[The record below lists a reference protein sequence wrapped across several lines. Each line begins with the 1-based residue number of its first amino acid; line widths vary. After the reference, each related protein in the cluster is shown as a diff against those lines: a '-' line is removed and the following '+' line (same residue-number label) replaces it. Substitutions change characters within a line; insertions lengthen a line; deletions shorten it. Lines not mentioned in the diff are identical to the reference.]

1 MDITNAQRARVLV
14 HALPYIQDYSGKIV
28 VVKYGGNAMISE
40 HLKDSVIRDICLL
53 QLIGVKVVLVHGGG
67 PEITDVLGKMGKK
80 STFVDG
86 VRVTDEEAV
95 GVADEE
101 WVAAVTKQLG
111 TLQHIS
117 NLYYTEPCVKLA
129 QMLCEKTGMKRVFFG
144 NSGAEANECAIKAA
158 RKWSE
163 EKKGK
168 DYSTIITL
176 KNSFHGRTI
185 TTLAATGQDVF
196 HHDFTPLTE
205 GFVYAEPNDLAD
217 LEQLIKANKCAAV
230 MMEVVQGEG
239 GVMPLDEAY
248 VKGAAKLCE
257 QYDLLLIC
265 DEVQVGNGR
274 SGKLYGYMHYG
285 VQPDIVST
293 AKGLAGGLP
302 LGATLLGEK
311 VQDVLSAGT
320 HGSTFGGNPVCCAG
334 AINVLSRLDEKMLEG
349 VEERSAYIK
358 QELAGAKGVLGVS
371 GLGLMLGIQTEK
383 NASDIIAACREKG
396 VLVIKAKDKLRLL
409 PALNIPMEQ
418 LQKAVAVIK
427 ECCAE

>member
-1 MDITNAQRARVLV
+1 MDTQKLDQAYIANTYARFPVTIVKGKGSLV
-14 HALPYIQDYSGKIV
+14 WDDTGKEYIDLSTGIAV
-28 VVKYGGNAMISE
+28 
-40 HLKDSVIRDICLL
+40 DI
-53 QLIGVKVVLVHGGG
+53 
-67 PEITDVLGKMGKK
+67 
-80 STFVDG
+80 F
-86 VRVTDEEAV
+86 

-117 NLYYTEPCVKLA
+117 NLYYTEPCAKLA
-129 QMLCEKTGMKRVFFG
+129 QMLCEKTGMKKVFFG

-168 DYSTIITL
+168 EYATIITL

-217 LEQLIKANKCAAV
+217 LEQLIKTNKCAAV

-239 GVMPLDEAY
+239 GVMPLDETY

-257 QYDLLLIC
+257 EYDLLLIC

-285 VQPDIVST
+285 IQPVIVST

-311 VQDVLSAGT
+311 VQNVLTAGT

-334 AINVLSRLDEKMLEG
+334 AINVLNRLDENMLAG

-358 QELAGAKGVLGVS
+358 RELTGAKGVLGVS
-371 GLGLMLGIQTEK
+371 GLGLMIGIQTEK

-418 LQKAVAVIK
+418 LKKAVAVIK
-427 ECCAE
+427 ACCA

>member
-1 MDITNAQRARVLV
+1 MDIQKLDQTYIAGTYARFPVTIVKGKGSLV
-14 HALPYIQDYSGKIV
+14 WDENGKEYIDLSTGIAV
-28 VVKYGGNAMISE
+28 
-40 HLKDSVIRDICLL
+40 DI
-53 QLIGVKVVLVHGGG
+53 
-67 PEITDVLGKMGKK
+67 
-80 STFVDG
+80 F
-86 VRVTDEEAV
+86 
-95 GVADEE
+95 GVADEQ
-101 WVAAVTKQLG
+101 WMAAVTKQLG

-117 NLYYTEPCVKLA
+117 NLYYTEPCAKLA
-129 QMLCEKTGMKRVFFG
+129 QLLCEKTGMKKVFFG

-163 EKKGK
+163 DKKGK
-168 DYSTIITL
+168 EYSTIITL

-196 HHDFTPLTE
+196 HHDFLPLTD

-217 LEQLIKANKCAAV
+217 LARLIAENKCAAV

-248 VKGAAKLCE
+248 VKGAAKLCQE
-257 QYDLLLIC
+257 NDLLLIC
-265 DEVQVGNGR
+265 DEVQIGNGR
-274 SGKLYGYMHYG
+274 SGMLYGYMAYG

-311 VQDVLSAGT
+311 VQNVLSAGT
-320 HGSTFGGNPVCCAG
+320 HGSTFGGNPVCCVG
-334 AINVLSRLDEKMLEG
+334 AINVLERLDEAMLQG
-349 VEERSAYIK
+349 VQARSAYIR
-358 QELAGAKGVLGVS
+358 QELAGAKGVIGVS

-383 NASDIIAACREKG
+383 NAADIIAACREKG

-409 PALNIPMEQ
+409 PALNIPMDQ
-418 LQKAVAVIK
+418 LAKAIAVIK
-427 ECCAE
+427 ECCAG

>member
-1 MDITNAQRARVLV
+1 MDTKKLDQTYIANTYARFPVTIVKGKGSLV
-14 HALPYIQDYSGKIV
+14 WDDTGKEYIDLSTGIAV
-28 VVKYGGNAMISE
+28 
-40 HLKDSVIRDICLL
+40 DI
-53 QLIGVKVVLVHGGG
+53 
-67 PEITDVLGKMGKK
+67 
-80 STFVDG
+80 F
-86 VRVTDEEAV
+86 

-101 WVAAVTKQLG
+101 WMAAVTKQLG

-117 NLYYTEPCVKLA
+117 NLYYTEPCAKLA
-129 QMLCEKTGMKRVFFG
+129 QLLCEKTGMKKVFFG

-205 GFVYAEPNDLAD
+205 GFVYAEPNDLQD

-248 VKGAAKLCE
+248 FKGAAKLCE

-265 DEVQVGNGR
+265 DEVQIGNGR
-274 SGKLYGYMHYG
+274 SGKLYGYMHYD

-311 VQDVLSAGT
+311 VQAVLTAGT

-334 AINVLSRLDEKMLEG
+334 AINVLSRLDDNMLAG

-358 QELAGAKGVLGVS
+358 QQLTGAKGVLGVT

-418 LQKAVAVIK
+418 LKKAVAVIK

>member
-1 MDITNAQRARVLV
+1 MDTKKLDQTYIANTYARFPVTIVKGKGSLV
-14 HALPYIQDYSGKIV
+14 WDDTGKEYIDLSTGIAV
-28 VVKYGGNAMISE
+28 
-40 HLKDSVIRDICLL
+40 DI
-53 QLIGVKVVLVHGGG
+53 
-67 PEITDVLGKMGKK
+67 
-80 STFVDG
+80 F
-86 VRVTDEEAV
+86 

-101 WVAAVTKQLG
+101 WMAAVTKQLG

-117 NLYYTEPCVKLA
+117 NLYYTEPCAKLA
-129 QMLCEKTGMKRVFFG
+129 QLLCEKTGMKKVFFG

-205 GFVYAEPNDLAD
+205 GFVYAEPNDLQD

-239 GVMPLDEAY
+239 GVMPLDEVY
-248 VKGAAKLCE
+248 VKGAEKLCE

-265 DEVQVGNGR
+265 DEVQIGNGR

-311 VQDVLSAGT
+311 VQDVLTAGT

-334 AINVLSRLDEKMLEG
+334 AINVLSRLDDNMLAG

-358 QELAGAKGVLGVS
+358 QQLTGAKGVLGVT

-418 LQKAVAVIK
+418 LKTAVAVIK
-427 ECCAE
+427 ECCA

>member
-1 MDITNAQRARVLV
+1 MDIQKLDQTYIAGTYARFPVTIVKGKGSLV
-14 HALPYIQDYSGKIV
+14 WDENGKEYIDLSTGIAV
-28 VVKYGGNAMISE
+28 
-40 HLKDSVIRDICLL
+40 DI
-53 QLIGVKVVLVHGGG
+53 
-67 PEITDVLGKMGKK
+67 
-80 STFVDG
+80 F
-86 VRVTDEEAV
+86 
-95 GVADEE
+95 GVADEQ
-101 WVAAVTKQLG
+101 WMAAVTKQLG

-117 NLYYTEPCVKLA
+117 NLYYTEPCAKLA
-129 QMLCEKTGMKRVFFG
+129 QLLCEKTGMKKVFFG

-163 EKKGK
+163 DKKGK
-168 DYSTIITL
+168 EYSTIITL

-196 HHDFTPLTE
+196 HHDFLPLTD

-217 LEQLIKANKCAAV
+217 LARLIAENKCAAV

-248 VKGAAKLCE
+248 VKGAAKLCQE
-257 QYDLLLIC
+257 NDLLLIC
-265 DEVQVGNGR
+265 DEVQIGNGR
-274 SGKLYGYMHYG
+274 SGMLYGYMAYG

-311 VQDVLSAGT
+311 VQNVLSTGT

-334 AINVLSRLDEKMLEG
+334 AINVLERLDEAMLQG
-349 VEERSAYIK
+349 VQARSAYIR
-358 QELAGAKGVLGVS
+358 QELAGAKGVIGVS

-383 NASDIIAACREKG
+383 NTADIIAACREKG

-409 PALNIPMEQ
+409 PALNIPMDQ
-418 LQKAVAVIK
+418 LAKAVAVIK
-427 ECCAE
+427 ECCAG

>member
-1 MDITNAQRARVLV
+1 MDTQKLDQAYIANTYARFPVTIVKGKGSLV
-14 HALPYIQDYSGKIV
+14 WDDTGKEYIDLSTGIAV
-28 VVKYGGNAMISE
+28 
-40 HLKDSVIRDICLL
+40 DIF
-53 QLIGVKVVLVHGGG
+53 GV
-67 PEITDVLGKMGKK
+67 T
-80 STFVDG
+80 
-86 VRVTDEEAV
+86 
-95 GVADEE
+95 DEE

-117 NLYYTEPCVKLA
+117 NLYYTEPCAKLA
-129 QMLCEKTGMKRVFFG
+129 QMLCEKTGMKKVFFG

-168 DYSTIITL
+168 EYATIITL

-217 LEQLIKANKCAAV
+217 LEQLIKTNKCAAV

-239 GVMPLDEAY
+239 GVMPLDETY

-257 QYDLLLIC
+257 EYDLLLIC

-285 VQPDIVST
+285 IQPDIVST

-311 VQDVLSAGT
+311 VQNVLTAGT

-334 AINVLSRLDEKMLEG
+334 AINVLNRLDENMLAG

-358 QELAGAKGVLGVS
+358 RELTGAKGVLGVS
-371 GLGLMLGIQTEK
+371 GLGLMIGIQTEK

-418 LQKAVAVIK
+418 LKKAVAVIK
-427 ECCAE
+427 ACCA

>member
-1 MDITNAQRARVLV
+1 MDTQKLDQTYIANTYARFPVTIVKGKGSLV
-14 HALPYIQDYSGKIV
+14 WDDTGKEYIDLSTGIAV
-28 VVKYGGNAMISE
+28 
-40 HLKDSVIRDICLL
+40 DI
-53 QLIGVKVVLVHGGG
+53 
-67 PEITDVLGKMGKK
+67 
-80 STFVDG
+80 F
-86 VRVTDEEAV
+86 

-129 QMLCEKTGMKRVFFG
+129 QMLCEKTGMKKVFFG

-205 GFVYAEPNDLAD
+205 GFVYAEPNDLAN

-334 AINVLSRLDEKMLEG
+334 AVNILSRIDDRLLEG
-349 VEERSAYIK
+349 VRERSDYLRRTLQAAPGIRSVT
-358 QELAGAKGVLGVS
+358 GM
-371 GLGLMLGIQTEK
+371 GLMLGLEI
-383 NASDIIAACREKG
+383 DIPAREFAERALREG
-396 VLVIKAKDKLRLL
+396 VLVTTAKQKIRLL
-409 PALNIPMEQ
+409 PALNIPMELLKTAAQ
-418 LQKAVAVIK
+418 ALVH
-427 ECCAE
+427 CAAE

>member
-1 MDITNAQRARVLV
+1 MDTQKLDQTYIANTYARFPVTIVKGKGSLV
-14 HALPYIQDYSGKIV
+14 WDDTGKEYIDLSTGIAV
-28 VVKYGGNAMISE
+28 
-40 HLKDSVIRDICLL
+40 DI
-53 QLIGVKVVLVHGGG
+53 
-67 PEITDVLGKMGKK
+67 
-80 STFVDG
+80 F
-86 VRVTDEEAV
+86 

-101 WVAAVTKQLG
+101 WMAAVTKQLG

-129 QMLCEKTGMKRVFFG
+129 QMLCEKTGMKKVFFG

-163 EKKGK
+163 EKNGK

-334 AINVLSRLDEKMLEG
+334 AVNILSRIDDRLLEG
-349 VEERSAYIK
+349 VRERSDYLRRTLQAAPGIRSVT
-358 QELAGAKGVLGVS
+358 GM
-371 GLGLMLGIQTEK
+371 GLMLGLEI
-383 NASDIIAACREKG
+383 DIPAREFAERALREG
-396 VLVIKAKDKLRLL
+396 VLVTTAKQKIRLL
-409 PALNIPMEQ
+409 PALNIPMELLKTAAQ
-418 LQKAVAVIK
+418 ALVH
-427 ECCAE
+427 CAAE

>member
-1 MDITNAQRARVLV
+1 MDIQKLDQTYIAGTYARFPVTIVKGKGSLV
-14 HALPYIQDYSGKIV
+14 WDENGKEYIDLSTGIAV
-28 VVKYGGNAMISE
+28 
-40 HLKDSVIRDICLL
+40 DI
-53 QLIGVKVVLVHGGG
+53 
-67 PEITDVLGKMGKK
+67 
-80 STFVDG
+80 F
-86 VRVTDEEAV
+86 
-95 GVADEE
+95 GVADEQ
-101 WVAAVTKQLG
+101 WMAAVTKQLG

-117 NLYYTEPCVKLA
+117 NLYYTVTCAKLA
-129 QMLCEKTGMKRVFFG
+129 QLLCEKTGMKKVFFG

-163 EKKGK
+163 DKKGK
-168 DYSTIITL
+168 EYSTIITL

-196 HHDFTPLTE
+196 HHDFLPLTD

-217 LEQLIKANKCAAV
+217 LARLIAENKCAAV

-248 VKGAAKLCE
+248 VKGAEKLCQE
-257 QYDLLLIC
+257 NDLLLIC
-265 DEVQVGNGR
+265 DEVQIGNGR
-274 SGKLYGYMHYG
+274 SGMLYGYMAYG

-311 VQDVLSAGT
+311 VQNVLSAGT

-334 AINVLSRLDEKMLEG
+334 AINVLERLDEAMLQG
-349 VEERSAYIK
+349 VQARSAYIK
-358 QELAGAKGVLGVS
+358 QELADAKGVIGVS

-383 NASDIIAACREKG
+383 NAADIIAACREKG

-409 PALNIPMEQ
+409 PALNIPMGQ
-418 LQKAVAVIK
+418 LAKAIAVIK
-427 ECCAE
+427 ECCAG

>member
-1 MDITNAQRARVLV
+1 MDIQKLDQSYIAGTYARFPVTIVKGKGSLV
-14 HALPYIQDYSGKIV
+14 WDENGKEYIDLSTGIAV
-28 VVKYGGNAMISE
+28 
-40 HLKDSVIRDICLL
+40 DI
-53 QLIGVKVVLVHGGG
+53 
-67 PEITDVLGKMGKK
+67 
-80 STFVDG
+80 F
-86 VRVTDEEAV
+86 
-95 GVADEE
+95 GVADEQ
-101 WVAAVTKQLG
+101 WMAAVTKQLG

-117 NLYYTEPCVKLA
+117 NLYYTVPCAKLA
-129 QMLCEKTGMKRVFFG
+129 QLLCEKTGMKKVFFG

-163 EKKGK
+163 DKKGK
-168 DYSTIITL
+168 EYSTIITL

-196 HHDFTPLTE
+196 HHDFLPLTD

-217 LEQLIKANKCAAV
+217 LARLIAENKCAAV

-248 VKGAAKLCE
+248 VKGAAKLCQE
-257 QYDLLLIC
+257 NDLLLIC
-265 DEVQVGNGR
+265 DEVQIGNGR
-274 SGKLYGYMHYG
+274 SGMLYGYMAYG

-334 AINVLSRLDEKMLEG
+334 AINVLERLDEAMLQG
-349 VEERSAYIK
+349 VQARSAYIR
-358 QELAGAKGVLGVS
+358 QELAGAKGVIGVS

-383 NASDIIAACREKG
+383 NAADIIAACREKG

-409 PALNIPMEQ
+409 PALNIPMDQ
-418 LQKAVAVIK
+418 LAKAIAVIK
-427 ECCAE
+427 ECCAG

>member
-1 MDITNAQRARVLV
+1 MDTQKLDQTYIANTYARFPVTIVKGKGSLV
-14 HALPYIQDYSGKIV
+14 WDDTGKEYIDLSTGIAV
-28 VVKYGGNAMISE
+28 
-40 HLKDSVIRDICLL
+40 DI
-53 QLIGVKVVLVHGGG
+53 
-67 PEITDVLGKMGKK
+67 
-80 STFVDG
+80 F
-86 VRVTDEEAV
+86 

-101 WVAAVTKQLG
+101 WMAAVTKQLG

-129 QMLCEKTGMKRVFFG
+129 QMLCEKTGMKKVFFG

-239 GVMPLDEAY
+239 GVMPLGEAY

-427 ECCAE
+427 ACCAE

>member
-1 MDITNAQRARVLV
+1 MDIQKLDQTYIAGTYARFPVTIVKGKGSLV
-14 HALPYIQDYSGKIV
+14 WDENGKEYIDLSTGIAV
-28 VVKYGGNAMISE
+28 
-40 HLKDSVIRDICLL
+40 DI
-53 QLIGVKVVLVHGGG
+53 
-67 PEITDVLGKMGKK
+67 
-80 STFVDG
+80 F
-86 VRVTDEEAV
+86 
-95 GVADEE
+95 GVADEQ
-101 WVAAVTKQLG
+101 WMAAVTKQLG

-117 NLYYTEPCVKLA
+117 NLYYTVPCAKLA
-129 QMLCEKTGMKRVFFG
+129 QLLCEKTGMKKVFFG
-144 NSGAEANECAIKAA
+144 NSGGEANECAIKAA

-163 EKKGK
+163 DKKGK
-168 DYSTIITL
+168 EYSTIITL

-196 HHDFTPLTE
+196 HHDFLPLTE

-217 LEQLIKANKCAAV
+217 LARLIAENKCAAV

-248 VKGAAKLCE
+248 VKGAAKLCQE
-257 QYDLLLIC
+257 NDLLLIC
-265 DEVQVGNGR
+265 DEVQIGNGR
-274 SGKLYGYMHYG
+274 SGMLYGYMAYG

-334 AINVLSRLDEKMLEG
+334 AINVLERLDEAMLQG
-349 VEERSAYIK
+349 VQARSAYIR
-358 QELAGAKGVLGVS
+358 QELAGAKGVIGVS

-383 NASDIIAACREKG
+383 NAADIIAACREKG

-409 PALNIPMEQ
+409 PALNIPMDQ
-418 LQKAVAVIK
+418 LAKAVAVIK
-427 ECCAE
+427 ECCAG

>member
-1 MDITNAQRARVLV
+1 MDIQKLDQTYIAGTYARFPVTIVKGKGSLV
-14 HALPYIQDYSGKIV
+14 WDENGKEYIDLSTGIAV
-28 VVKYGGNAMISE
+28 
-40 HLKDSVIRDICLL
+40 DI
-53 QLIGVKVVLVHGGG
+53 
-67 PEITDVLGKMGKK
+67 
-80 STFVDG
+80 F
-86 VRVTDEEAV
+86 
-95 GVADEE
+95 GVADEQ
-101 WVAAVTKQLG
+101 WMAAVTKQLG

-117 NLYYTEPCVKLA
+117 NLYYTVPCAKLA
-129 QMLCEKTGMKRVFFG
+129 QLLCEKTGMKKVFFG

-163 EKKGK
+163 DKKGK
-168 DYSTIITL
+168 EYSTIITL

-196 HHDFTPLTE
+196 HHDFLPLTD

-217 LEQLIKANKCAAV
+217 LARLIAENKCAAV

-248 VKGAAKLCE
+248 VKGAAKLCQE
-257 QYDLLLIC
+257 NDLLLIC
-265 DEVQVGNGR
+265 DEVQIGNGR
-274 SGKLYGYMHYG
+274 SGMLYGYMAYG

-311 VQDVLSAGT
+311 VQNVLSAGT

-334 AINVLSRLDEKMLEG
+334 AINVLERLDEAMLQG
-349 VEERSAYIK
+349 VQARSAYIR
-358 QELAGAKGVLGVS
+358 QELAGAKGVIGVS

-383 NASDIIAACREKG
+383 NAADIIAACREKG

-409 PALNIPMEQ
+409 PALNIPMDQ
-418 LQKAVAVIK
+418 LAKAIAVIK
-427 ECCAE
+427 ECCAG

>member
-1 MDITNAQRARVLV
+1 MNIPQLDSTYIANTYARFPVTIARGKGSLV
-14 HALPYIQDYSGKIV
+14 WDADDKVYIDMATGIAVNSFGI
-28 VVKYGGNAMISE
+28 A
-40 HLKDSVIRDICLL
+40 DPAWIR
-53 QLIGVKVVLVHGGG
+53 
-67 PEITDVLGKMGKK
+67 
-80 STFVDG
+80 
-86 VRVTDEEAV
+86 
-95 GVADEE
+95 
-101 WVAAVTKQLG
+101 AVTEQLC
-111 TLQHIS
+111 TVQHAS
-117 NLYYTEPCVKLA
+117 NLYYTAPDAQLA
-129 QMLCEKTGMKRVFFG
+129 QLLCEKTGMKKVFFS

-158 RKWSE
+158 RKYAADH
-163 EKKGK
+163 KGPE
-168 DYSTIITL
+168 YHTIITL

-196 HHDFTPLTE
+196 HHDFLPLTE
-205 GFVYAEPNDLAD
+205 GFAYAEANNLDDL
-217 LEQLIKANKCAAV
+217 KAQVAAHKCAAI

-257 QYDLLLIC
+257 EYDLLLIC

-285 VQPDIVST
+285 IQPDIVST

-302 LGATLLGEK
+302 LGATLLGGK
-311 VQDVLSAGT
+311 VQNVLTAGT

-334 AINVLSRLDEKMLEG
+334 AINVLNRLDENMLAG

-358 QELAGAKGVLGVS
+358 RELTGAKGVLGVS
-371 GLGLMLGIQTEK
+371 GLGLMIGIQTEK

-418 LQKAVAVIK
+418 LKKAVAVIK
-427 ECCAE
+427 ACCA

>member
-1 MDITNAQRARVLV
+1 MTTQEQMNQSVMGTYGRFPVVIDHGAGESCADETGKT
-14 HALPYIQDYSGKIV
+14 YIDFGSG
-28 VVKYGGNAMISE
+28 
-40 HLKDSVIRDICLL
+40 
-53 QLIGVKVVLVHGGG
+53 IG
-67 PEITDVLGKMGKK
+67 TTSLGYCNEAW
-80 STFVDG
+80 T
-86 VRVTDEEAV
+86 EAV
-95 GVADEE
+95 C
-101 WVAAVTKQLG
+101 KQVR
-111 TLQHIS
+111 TMQHTS
-117 NLYYTEPCVKLA
+117 NLYYTKVQADFAQKLC
-129 QMLCEKTGMKRVFFG
+129 QTTGYEKVFFC
-144 NSGAEANECAIKAA
+144 NSGAEANECAIKLA
-158 RKWSE
+158 RKYSFD
-163 EKKGK
+163 KYGKGRHK
-168 DYSTIITL
+168 ILTL
-176 KNSFHGRTI
+176 VNSFHGRTLC
-185 TTLAATGQDVF
+185 TLSATGQDVF

-427 ECCAE
+427 ACCAE

>member
-1 MDITNAQRARVLV
+1 M
-14 HALPYIQDYSGKIV
+14 
-28 VVKYGGNAMISE
+28 
-40 HLKDSVIRDICLL
+40 
-53 QLIGVKVVLVHGGG
+53 
-67 PEITDVLGKMGKK
+67 KK
-80 STFVDG
+80 
-86 VRVTDEEAV
+86 
-95 GVADEE
+95 
-101 WVAAVTKQLG
+101 
-111 TLQHIS
+111 
-117 NLYYTEPCVKLA
+117 
-129 QMLCEKTGMKRVFFG
+129 VFFS

-158 RKWSE
+158 RKYAAE
-163 EKKGK
+163 HKGPE
-168 DYSTIITL
+168 YHTIITL

-196 HHDFTPLTE
+196 HHDFLPLTE
-205 GFVYAEPNDLAD
+205 GFAYAEANDLDD
-217 LEQLIKANKCAAV
+217 LKAQVAAHKCAAI
-230 MMEVVQGEG
+230 MIEVVQGEG
-239 GVMPLDEAY
+239 GVIPLTQEF
-248 VKGAAKLCE
+248 VKGAAQLAAA
-257 QYDLLLIC
+257 QDILLIC
-265 DEVQVGNGR
+265 DEVQTGNGR
-274 SGKLYGYMHYG
+274 TGKLYGYMHYG
-285 VQPDIVST
+285 VKPDIVST

-427 ECCAE
+427 ACCAE

>member
-1 MDITNAQRARVLV
+1 MDTQKLDQTYIANTYARFPVTIVKGKGSLV
-14 HALPYIQDYSGKIV
+14 WDDTGKEYIDLSTGIAV
-28 VVKYGGNAMISE
+28 
-40 HLKDSVIRDICLL
+40 DI
-53 QLIGVKVVLVHGGG
+53 
-67 PEITDVLGKMGKK
+67 
-80 STFVDG
+80 F
-86 VRVTDEEAV
+86 

-101 WVAAVTKQLG
+101 WMAAVTKQLG

-129 QMLCEKTGMKRVFFG
+129 QMLCEKTGMKKVFFG

-265 DEVQVGNGR
+265 DEVQIGNGR

-285 VQPDIVST
+285 ITPDIVST
-293 AKGLAGGLP
+293 AKGLGGGLP

-311 VQDVLSAGT
+311 VQDVLTPGS

-334 AINVLSRLDEKMLEG
+334 ALSILHRLDGPLLQSVQEKSDFIVKALT
-349 VEERSAYIK
+349 
-358 QELAGAKGVLGVS
+358 GAKGVRSVT
-371 GLGLMLGIQTEK
+371 GLGLMLGVETERPVK
-383 NASDIIAACREKG
+383 DVISECMARG
-396 VLVIKAKDKLRLL
+396 VLVISAKNKVRLL
-409 PALNIPMEQ
+409 PALNIPMAQLEQ
-418 LQKAVAVIK
+418 AVSVLK
-427 ECCAE
+427 DVCAGE

>member
-1 MDITNAQRARVLV
+1 MDTQKLDQTYIANTYARFPVTIVKGKGSLV
-14 HALPYIQDYSGKIV
+14 WDDTGKEYIDLSTGIAV
-28 VVKYGGNAMISE
+28 
-40 HLKDSVIRDICLL
+40 DI
-53 QLIGVKVVLVHGGG
+53 
-67 PEITDVLGKMGKK
+67 
-80 STFVDG
+80 F
-86 VRVTDEEAV
+86 

-101 WVAAVTKQLG
+101 WMAAVTKQLG

-129 QMLCEKTGMKRVFFG
+129 QMLCEKTGMKKVFFG

-168 DYSTIITL
+168 DYPTIITL

-217 LEQLIKANKCAAV
+217 LEQLIKTNKCAAV

-257 QYDLLLIC
+257 EYDLLLIC

-285 VQPDIVST
+285 IQPDIVST

-334 AINVLSRLDEKMLEG
+334 ALSILHRLDGPLLQSVQEKSDFIVDTLTG
-349 VEERSAYIK
+349 APGIK
-358 QELAGAKGVLGVS
+358 SVT
-371 GLGLMLGIQTEK
+371 GLGLMLGVETVRPVADVIC
-383 NASDIIAACREKG
+383 ACAEQG
-396 VLVIKAKDKLRLL
+396 VLVISAKNKVRLL
-409 PALNIPMEQ
+409 PALNIPMAQLEQ
-418 LQKAVAVIK
+418 AIGVLKAV
-427 ECCAE
+427 CAEV

>member
-1 MDITNAQRARVLV
+1 MDIQKLDQTYIAGTYARFPVTIVKGKGSLV
-14 HALPYIQDYSGKIV
+14 WDENGKEYIDLSTGIAV
-28 VVKYGGNAMISE
+28 
-40 HLKDSVIRDICLL
+40 DI
-53 QLIGVKVVLVHGGG
+53 
-67 PEITDVLGKMGKK
+67 
-80 STFVDG
+80 F
-86 VRVTDEEAV
+86 
-95 GVADEE
+95 GVADEQ
-101 WVAAVTKQLG
+101 WMAAVTKQLG

-117 NLYYTEPCVKLA
+117 NLYYTVPCAKLA
-129 QMLCEKTGMKRVFFG
+129 QLLCEKTGMKKVFFG

-163 EKKGK
+163 DKKGK
-168 DYSTIITL
+168 EYSTIITL

-196 HHDFTPLTE
+196 HHDFLPLTD

-217 LEQLIKANKCAAV
+217 LARLIAENKCAAV

-248 VKGAAKLCE
+248 VKGAAKLCQE
-257 QYDLLLIC
+257 NDLLLIC
-265 DEVQVGNGR
+265 DEVQIGNGR
-274 SGKLYGYMHYG
+274 SGMLYGYMAYG

-334 AINVLSRLDEKMLEG
+334 AINVLERLDEAMLQG
-349 VEERSAYIK
+349 VQARSAYIR
-358 QELAGAKGVLGVS
+358 QELAGAKGVIGVS

-383 NASDIIAACREKG
+383 NAADIIAACREKG

-409 PALNIPMEQ
+409 PALNIPMGQ
-418 LQKAVAVIK
+418 LAKAIAVIK
-427 ECCAE
+427 ECCAG